1 MTKQTDTHTCLKH
14 NSDQAQAVQ
23 YAPQTGHAIN
33 KISTYVRSGLKELT
47 GSFEMEVRCRR
58 SKTSPQN
65 RQVHGGY
72 SSPFRSRGKRW
83 VCPLNLCFQN
93 SHILETSQL
102 LTNKGLP
109 CLLMLETRK
118 RGSQRFA
125 TKTPY
130 SVTEWRSSKDL
141 NLGPT
146 MLNVNRRRG
155 GTGKQEAATLQLT
168 GELLELVLTQIQFAN
183 IDENPETQTR
193 KRGETNRSKGE
204 ARNIVEQGCEGD
216 SKWSVGRKFL
226 GLIALALDLDEGF
239 FENIGALNDP
249 TAVVRLLRYPG
260 GLLKDDV
267 LGSMNAKRTNN
278 LPRELRAYR
287 FPPILAGDYIGYV
300 LPDDFPG
307 KSYGCRRL
315 TWKSPGQCRDDA
327 SVTCSVW
334 RMVVEN
340 GCWNFVADHFK
351 GARMLF
357 LSEGLTH
364 ADLVAMAQEDYNLD
378 MNTESVELSYS
389 LQQMAPDLPPI
400 HVTSDRQVR
409 NLLEITKTHEVRL
422 TVDDLH
428 GSLLVNAETYM
439 EVVSNCYM
447 L

>member
-1 MTKQTDTHTCLKH
+1 
-14 NSDQAQAVQ
+14 
-23 YAPQTGHAIN
+23 
-33 KISTYVRSGLKELT
+33 
-47 GSFEMEVRCRR
+47 
-58 SKTSPQN
+58 
-65 RQVHGGY
+65 
-72 SSPFRSRGKRW
+72 
-83 VCPLNLCFQN
+83 
-93 SHILETSQL
+93 
-102 LTNKGLP
+102 
-109 CLLMLETRK
+109 MLETRK

-287 FPPILAGDYIGYV
+287 FPPILAGDYIGSPFRSRGKRWV
-300 LPDDFPG
+300 CPLNLCFQNSHILETSQLLTNKGLPCLLMLETRKRGSQRFATKTP
-307 KSYGCRRL
+307 Y
-315 TWKSPGQCRDDA
+315 
-327 SVTCSVW
+327 SVTEW
-334 RMVVEN
+334 RSSKDLN
-340 GCWNFVADHFK
+340 LGPT
-351 GARMLF
+351 MLNVNRRRGGTGKQEAAT
-357 LSEGLTH
+357 LQLTG
-364 ADLVAMAQEDYNLD
+364 
-378 MNTESVELSYS
+378 ELTRITGWS
-389 LQQMAPDLPPI
+389 LFF
-400 HVTSDRQVR
+400 
-409 NLLEITKTHEVRL
+409 
-422 TVDDLH
+422 
-428 GSLLVNAETYM
+428 
-439 EVVSNCYM
+439 
-447 L
+447 

>member
-125 TKTPY
+125 TKTLY

-168 GELLELVLTQIQFAN
+168 GELLELVLTQIQ
-183 IDENPETQTR
+183 
-193 KRGETNRSKGE
+193 
-204 ARNIVEQGCEGD
+204 
-216 SKWSVGRKFL
+216 SVGRKFL

-249 TAVVRLLRYPG
+249 TTVVRLLCYPG
-260 GLLKDDV
+260 EVMSSVVETYGASAHSDYRMVTFLLTDGVPGFHPFVLTAVYEQQLVITSPVGRLLKDDV

-278 LPRELRAYR
+278 LLRELRAYR
-287 FPPILAGDYIGYV
+287 FPPILAGDYIG
-300 LPDDFPG
+300 
-307 KSYGCRRL
+307 
-315 TWKSPGQCRDDA
+315 
-327 SVTCSVW
+327 
-334 RMVVEN
+334 
-340 GCWNFVADHFK
+340 
-351 GARMLF
+351 
-357 LSEGLTH
+357 
-364 ADLVAMAQEDYNLD
+364 
-378 MNTESVELSYS
+378 
-389 LQQMAPDLPPI
+389 
-400 HVTSDRQVR
+400 
-409 NLLEITKTHEVRL
+409 
-422 TVDDLH
+422 
-428 GSLLVNAETYM
+428 
-439 EVVSNCYM
+439 
-447 L
+447 

>member
-1 MTKQTDTHTCLKH
+1 
-14 NSDQAQAVQ
+14 
-23 YAPQTGHAIN
+23 
-33 KISTYVRSGLKELT
+33 
-47 GSFEMEVRCRR
+47 MEVRCRR

-287 FPPILAGDYIGYV
+287 FPPILAGDYIGSV
-300 LPDDFPG
+300 HPDDLPG
-307 KSYGCRRL
+307 SRLVNAELMRQLHAVYGECL
-315 TWKSPGQCRDDA
+315 LKD
-327 SVTCSVW
+327 
-334 RMVVEN
+334 E
-340 GCWNFVADHFK
+340 CWNFVVDHFK

-364 ADLVAMAQEDYNLD
+364 ADLVAMAQEDHNLD
-378 MNTESVELSYS
+378 MNTYFSKMKTVSEERDEAEERDETDVGDEADVGEEDEEGDEAKNHDGEEDAEIPVVADAEDYS
-389 LQQMAPDLPPI
+389 EYEKVKDE
-400 HVTSDRQVR
+400 DEEEDD
-409 NLLEITKTHEVRL
+409 EICFEDYKGAYGCE
-422 TVDDLH
+422 
-428 GSLLVNAETYM
+428 GK
-439 EVVSNCYM
+439 
-447 L
+447 